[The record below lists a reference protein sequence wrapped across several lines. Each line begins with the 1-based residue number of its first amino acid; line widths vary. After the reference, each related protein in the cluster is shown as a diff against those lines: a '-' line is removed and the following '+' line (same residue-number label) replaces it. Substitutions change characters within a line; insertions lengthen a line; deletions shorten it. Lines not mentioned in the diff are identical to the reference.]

1 LGWETPIQADK
12 IPVWK
17 GLLQRAVG
25 FQELHLE
32 MDAWAGSTGHLTQAP
47 KYQVFP
53 KQEKSNLIQRKYL
66 ELSSIFVPENEVNEQ
81 LFLHAIL
88 EFKMYVCLLT
98 ILSVHEY

>member
-1 LGWETPIQADK
+1 LGWETPIQTDK
-12 IPVWK
+12 VQVWK
-17 GLLQRAVG
+17 VSLQRAIG

-32 MDAWAGSTGHLTQAP
+32 IDAWAGSTGHLTQVP

-88 EFKMYVCLLT
+88 EFKMYFCLLK